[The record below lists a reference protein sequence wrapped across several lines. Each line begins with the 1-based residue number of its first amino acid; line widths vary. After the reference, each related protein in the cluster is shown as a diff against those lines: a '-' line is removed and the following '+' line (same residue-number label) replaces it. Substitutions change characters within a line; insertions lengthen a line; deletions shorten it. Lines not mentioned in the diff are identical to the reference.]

1 MAVPKVLVLVRQ
13 RVAGKRAY
21 VSAQDDKG
29 KLLQLPGTCYLPY
42 SQHGKSQWQR
52 IGSFIEVP
60 SAKLAL
66 ERHLTRL
73 TAALEHDL
81 PLPTP
86 SGGSGH
92 SCQMALDAYLAA
104 RESRGEPSGGIG
116 ERRHDITLFLR
127 FSGKAALEEI
137 TRHDYY
143 NFIAHI

>member
-29 KLLQLPGTCYLPY
+29 KLLQLPGTYCLRYN
-42 SQHGKSQWQR
+42 QHGKSQWQR
-52 IGSFIEVP
+52 VGSFIEVP

-66 ERHLTRL
+66 ERHLARL

-81 PLPTP
+81 PLPTL
-86 SGGSGH
+86 SGRSGH

-104 RESRGEPSGGIG
+104 RVSKGESSSGIG
-116 ERRHDITLFLR
+116 E
-127 FSGKAALEEI
+127 
-137 TRHDYY
+137 
-143 NFIAHI
+143 